1 MSKIYL
7 TYRGRVIAVFLL
19 CMSLAITLTI
29 SFSIWFIREH
39 LLKTHTNFLQHWAEQ
54 VVLTSD
60 STSIVHLSRALQ
72 IQARTIAP
80 SNTQHQHTP
89 KETIVETW
97 ATDSAGRLWR
107 FSSSTDQVREELKPI
122 RWYIYYGMFITV
134 GLVVG
139 LGGLLARELT
149 RPIRTLQAG
158 AAKLAAGQLD
168 SQLEDGARHDE
179 LGSIGRSLNKLAA
192 DLKTENTR
200 LREANMRQNQLLAEV
215 AHELNNPL
223 HTLRSALDLLQLDY
237 LPAEKRNSTLT
248 VASRTLDRMSLMLN
262 DLLLIQRTGSDPE
275 LVRLQA
281 VDLLES
287 IRQVYDEHKPHF
299 ESKGLYLQLET
310 ADMDT
315 AQAWVRADPLRLTQ
329 IFSNLLTN
337 ALKYTEHGGCT
348 VRLHA
353 QGTEWIR
360 IDVQDTGTGISSE
373 HLARLTQPFYRVDTA
388 RSRQHGGTGLGLTLV
403 DRLLR
408 LHHSEL
414 RIQSTEG
421 NGSCF
426 SFVLPRVRQPQN

>member
-1 MSKIYL
+1 
-7 TYRGRVIAVFLL
+7 
-19 CMSLAITLTI
+19 
-29 SFSIWFIREH
+29 
-39 LLKTHTNFLQHWAEQ
+39 
-54 VVLTSD
+54 
-60 STSIVHLSRALQ
+60 
-72 IQARTIAP
+72 
-80 SNTQHQHTP
+80 
-89 KETIVETW
+89 
-97 ATDSAGRLWR
+97 
-107 FSSSTDQVREELKPI
+107 
-122 RWYIYYGMFITV
+122 MFITV

-168 SQLEDGARHDE
+168 SQLEDGDRHDE
-179 LGSIGRSLNKLAA
+179 LGSIGRSLNKLAT

-237 LPAEKRNSTLT
+237 LPLEKRTPTLT

-275 LVRLQA
+275 LVRLQVVNLSEIA
-281 VDLLES
+281 K
-287 IRQVYDEHKPHF
+287 QVYDEYKPRF
-299 ESKGLYLQLET
+299 ESKHLYLELDLARVGT
-310 ADMDT
+310 GD
-315 AQAWVRADPLRLTQ
+315 AWVNADPLRLTQ
-329 IFSNLLTN
+329 ILSNLLTN
-337 ALKYTEHGGCT
+337 ALKYTEHGGCM

-353 QGTEWIR
+353 EGTGFIR
-360 IDVQDTGTGISSE
+360 MAVQDTGSGIDPE
-373 HLARLTQPFYRVDTA
+373 HLPRLTQPFYRVDRA
-388 RSRQHGGTGLGLTLV
+388 RSREHGGTGLGLALV

-414 RIQSTEG
+414 TIQSTTG

-426 SFVLPRVRQPQN
+426 SFVLPTAGAKSAHKQ